1 MYAAELNWLIV
12 FDQMLIVPPENS
24 LPDGVMPR
32 LGLGIHEFGSAG
44 SACMDRDS
52 WTPRPRLGVTI
63 EWVAKVEF
71 RNPGAAR

>member
-32 LGLGIHEFGSAG
+32 PSLE
-44 SACMDRDS
+44 
-52 WTPRPRLGVTI
+52 VTI
-63 EWVAKVEF
+63 EWVAKVEC